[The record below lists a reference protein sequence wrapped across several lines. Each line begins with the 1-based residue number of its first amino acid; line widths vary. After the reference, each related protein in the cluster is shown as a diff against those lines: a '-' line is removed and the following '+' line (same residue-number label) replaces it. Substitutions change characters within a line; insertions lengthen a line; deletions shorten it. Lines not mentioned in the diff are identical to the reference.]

1 MQLLGKLPCN
11 DLVVVSACVGGQVR
25 QHLDVVPEVVGPA
38 RPKPRQGYRIFGDV
52 CRALIEGPCSTTE
65 HEHSG
70 PGDGGRF
77 QESSSGRHGCVPPFG
92 CKDSWDGPVYPGE
105 RTCCCRRGGETR
117 RNCAPTY
124 DRQRN
129 NRTRGLQGAAAK

>member
-65 HEHSG
+65 HERSEEHTSELQS
-70 PGDGGRF
+70 PMYLVCRLLL
-77 QESSSGRHGCVPPFG
+77 EKKKNIKLKSSR
-92 CKDSWDGPVYPGE
+92 
-105 RTCCCRRGGETR
+105 
-117 RNCAPTY
+117 
-124 DRQRN
+124 
-129 NRTRGLQGAAAK
+129 